1 MNQRA
6 GSDLELLLQRAV
18 ERPYPDAS
26 VDVKPQPDGAEVTV
40 SGVSLRGEATGP
52 GSGDHVM
59 FRMSDDG
66 PLKRFLLTG
75 RVG

>member
-6 GSDLELLLQRAV
+6 GSDLELMLQRAV

-26 VDVKPQPDGAEVTV
+26 VDVHPQPDGAEVTI
-40 SGVSLRGEATGP
+40 SDASQRGAATGP
-52 GSGDHVM
+52 GTGQHVM

-66 PLKRFLLTG
+66 PLRRYLLTG
-75 RVG
+75 RVN